1 MSNEQREQEIRER
14 WRKATAIPWGMVSFT
29 ESGFQSPLDQGLID
43 ISIWSASREAY
54 DALYVVPEDIQ
65 YLLDEVTYLRG
76 QLSDLCEDSRAAAE
90 VVRLRGV
97 LADLVGGCGSGSC
110 RVRRP
115 TGQHNNGPC
124 RCLGRLALLADEV
137 TPGEGGGE

>member
-1 MSNEQREQEIRER
+1 MTSEQREQEIRER

-29 ESGFQSPLDQGLID
+29 ESGFQSPLDRGLID

-90 VVRLRGV
+90 VVRLRKIIREIRGYV
-97 LADLVGGCGSGSC
+97 EDCQKAYERYVPLNGIHASLAHLHKMASGGSGSQGDC
-110 RVRRP
+110 A
-115 TGQHNNGPC
+115 TS
-124 RCLGRLALLADEV
+124 
-137 TPGEGGGE
+137 

>member
-90 VVRLRGV
+90 VVRLRAR
-97 LADLVGGCGSGSC
+97 LADIASGCGSNSC

-115 TGQHNNGPC
+115 SGQGVNGPC
-124 RCLGRLALLADEV
+124 RCIDKLVQLVEEE
-137 TPGEGGGE
+137 TK